1 MTTTT
6 TPTQL
11 RLPGQAAAPE
21 GPVDMI
27 MMYVMHHAFRRDL
40 TAFAAA
46 AAATPFDDQPTWR
59 ALNRRWELFAQALHH
74 HHSAEDDAL
83 WPLLM
88 ARADAEGRHVLQ
100 TMEDEHGEI
109 DPILE
114 AVTTGMARLATTA
127 DADTKAALVVRL
139 CAGRE
144 SLARHLAHE
153 ETEAIALIQQ
163 VMTDS
168 EWRQLEEEKFKK
180 GVKPSA
186 VIQLLPWVMHQLPA
200 TATERLVAE
209 APAAQR
215 ILWKLTRPGFERRE
229 RRAFRYLA

>member
-1 MTTTT
+1 
-6 TPTQL
+6 
-11 RLPGQAAAPE
+11 
-21 GPVDMI
+21 
-27 MMYVMHHAFRRDL
+27 
-40 TAFAAA
+40 
-46 AAATPFDDQPTWR
+46 
-59 ALNRRWELFAQALHH
+59 
-74 HHSAEDDAL
+74 
-83 WPLLM
+83 
-88 ARADAEGRHVLQ
+88 
-100 TMEDEHGEI
+100 
-109 DPILE
+109 
-114 AVTTGMARLATTA
+114 
-127 DADTKAALVVRL
+127 VRL

-153 ETEAIALIQQ
+153 ETEAVALIQQ

-215 ILWKLTRPGFERRE
+215 ILWKLTRPGFDRRE